1 MNTHTYI
8 LFLRTLL
15 KGLNRLNLEIH
26 EVGHQKCI
34 AIETSPLIERII
46 SRKCNTHV
54 KYAI

>member
-15 KGLNRLNLEIH
+15 KRLNRLNLEIH